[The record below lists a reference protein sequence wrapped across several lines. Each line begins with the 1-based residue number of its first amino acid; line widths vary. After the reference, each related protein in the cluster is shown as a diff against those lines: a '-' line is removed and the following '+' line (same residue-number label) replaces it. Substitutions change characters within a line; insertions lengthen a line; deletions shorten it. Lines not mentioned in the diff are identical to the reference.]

1 MKPNLI
7 TMLTYN
13 DTTVGNAKDLYQQC
27 SDLPVLHW
35 GFKDVGLPRAKMVE
49 LVEAMQRDGKV
60 TYLEVVSLSEKECMA
75 GAEIAVACDFD
86 CLMGTVFFDSV
97 GEFLRE
103 HETDYFPFCG
113 KVQGHPSVLSGSV
126 DEIVDDA
133 KRLQAHGVQGIDVLS
148 YRHQSS
154 AEELSRR
161 LVAEL
166 DIPVVIAGSI
176 ASFERIELMKEIGPF
191 GFTIGSALF
200 ERSFAKSESFRDE
213 LIAVVNHLDAE

>member
-126 DEIVDDA
+126 DEIVDVIHMLWVDDSLCSSLKKKGLKKA
-133 KRLQAHGVQGIDVLS
+133 NEWGQNEFNERLLHIIQVVL
-148 YRHQSS
+148 
-154 AEELSRR
+154 
-161 LVAEL
+161 
-166 DIPVVIAGSI
+166 
-176 ASFERIELMKEIGPF
+176 K
-191 GFTIGSALF
+191 
-200 ERSFAKSESFRDE
+200 
-213 LIAVVNHLDAE
+213 